1 MTETIKAGAFEFCL
15 ENRGNRE
22 DGDGGPSLQILG
34 VIDGEKIQLLRFDMF
49 RINPHYHYA
58 PDGQNLRYSL
68 DPLTLDDSIGWVINL
83 IGNKMPQLLAK
94 AGHEGL
100 ATPADLAAVHTV
112 LPDIERRCRAI
123 S

>member
-1 MTETIKAGAFEFCL
+1 MTETIQAGAFELLL

-34 VIDGEKIQLLRFDMF
+34 GIDGEKVQLLRFDMF

-58 PDGQNLRYSL
+58 PDGKNLRYML
-68 DPLTLDDSIGWVINL
+68 DPLTLDDSIAWVINL
-83 IGNKMPQLLAK
+83 IRNKLPQLLAK

-100 ATPADLAAVHTV
+100 ATPADLAAVYTV
-112 LPDIERRCRAI
+112 LPDLERRCRAI
-123 S
+123 M